1 MPQNPPSTGTL
12 DVETI
17 RRDFPILSR
26 EVHGKPLV
34 WLDNAATTQKPQA
47 VIDRVSQFYAH
58 ENSNL
63 HRGTHTLAEQ
73 AKPFI
78 WTASARDILQKVIHA
93 NNRLSS
99 KQNATTTLEQLG
111 GLMGCRRW

>member
-1 MPQNPPSTGTL
+1 MF

-26 EVHGKPLV
+26 KVHDKPLI
-34 WLDNAATTQKPQA
+34 WLESAATAQKPQA
-47 VIDRVSQFYAH
+47 VIDRVARFYEH

-93 NNRLSS
+93 NSRLSS
-99 KQNATTTLEQLG
+99 KQSATTTLEQLG
-111 GLMGCRRW
+111 RLMGCRRW